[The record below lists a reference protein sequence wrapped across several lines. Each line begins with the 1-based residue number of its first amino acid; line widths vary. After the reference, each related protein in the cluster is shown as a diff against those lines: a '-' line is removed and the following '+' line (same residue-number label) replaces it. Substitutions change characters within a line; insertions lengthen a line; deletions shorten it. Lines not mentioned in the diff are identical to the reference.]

1 METRLSIPRMHCN
14 GCLKKVTGTLQN
26 LPSVAIIAT
35 DLPAKTLQ
43 LHFDPEQIA
52 MEQIK
57 TALEKADYPIEE
69 AHCLVEAEKMP
80 GAVES
85 PR

>member
-1 METRLSIPRMHCN
+1 METRISIPRMHCN

-26 LPSVAIIAT
+26 LPSVTIIAT

-69 AHCLVEAEKMP
+69 VHSLVETEERA
-80 GAVES
+80 GAVEA
-85 PR
+85 PH